1 MTLNDIAND
10 IFSNHVYP
18 LAVKIIL
25 TLSAICILLL
35 AFRVSKY
42 VILKLWRS
50 GLSIARVDKAEGIIL
65 GKYWKWRLFS
75 PTRDESHV
83 AVLGGSGSG
92 KTSCIGI
99 PTLRK
104 WKGNFF
110 AIDISG
116 DITSAISSDIPAIIY
131 SPLEPN
137 PIATTCYD
145 PFYEID
151 KILDP
156 IERNTALCN
165 IAHYLIKEEPG
176 RKHDAGA
183 WYDASGRDI
192 LKASF
197 LAFYEQGDDF
207 VEIAKKVVHNDYET
221 LFRLIDE
228 CDNDEAS
235 TYLNKFQPLRTQ
247 DIGGCF
253 ESAQS
258 ALLPFT
264 NPVLNGWI
272 GRSDQTGRPSFG
284 PSTIEEYNIIFVLP
298 DKKREQFSPLT
309 ELIVNQLFDYLSG
322 RDLAA
327 KEKILFFLDEFASF
341 PNIDISPALQK
352 FRKRNVRIILLFQ
365 SLAQLD
371 RNYGTSTRQE
381 IMDNI
386 GITAICKLQN
396 VETQEY
402 FSKKAGS
409 KITFR
414 SSRSSS
420 GSSTSMEVKDR
431 AIDPESFEQL
441 RYTLIIF
448 SGGQYLRAFKAF
460 DYKEERNENPNI
472 GIWYDENGRPEKF
485 EIEEIIHL
493 DVPIKLNQ
501 KNEDDQ
507 NKNAINP

>member
-1 MTLNDIAND
+1 MSLEEAINDTLN
-10 IFSNHVYP
+10 NHIYP
-18 LAVKIIL
+18 LFYKIIL
-25 TLSAICILLL
+25 LMIIALITIIIVRLGWHI
-35 AFRVSKY
+35 FF
-42 VILKLWRS
+42 KLWRS
-50 GLSIARVDKAEGIIL
+50 GLSLAKVDSAEGIIL
-65 GKYWKWRLFS
+65 GKYWQWRLFS
-75 PTRDESHV
+75 PTRAEAHI

-104 WKGNFF
+104 WQGNFF

-116 DITSAISSDIPAIIY
+116 DITHAISNDVPAIIY
-131 SPLEPN
+131 SPLEPR
-137 PIATTCYD
+137 PLSKTCYD

-151 KILDP
+151 KIIDSY
-156 IERNTALCN
+156 ERNTALCN
-165 IAHYLIKEEPG
+165 IAHYLIKDEPS

-192 LKASF
+192 LKAAF

-207 VEIAKKVVHNDYET
+207 VEIAKKVVNNDYET

-228 CDNDEAS
+228 CGNDEAS
-235 TYLNKFQPLRTQ
+235 TYLNKFQPLRPQ

-264 NPVLNGWI
+264 NPVLDSWV

-284 PSTIEEYNIIFVLP
+284 PSTLEEYNIIFVLP
-298 DKKREQFSPLT
+298 DKKREQFAPLT
-309 ELIVNQLFDYLSG
+309 ELLVNQLFDYLAG

-327 KEKILFFLDEFASF
+327 KQKILFFLDEFASF

-352 FRKRNVRIILLFQ
+352 FRKRNVRIMLLFQ

-371 RNYGTSTRQE
+371 RNYGISTRQE
-381 IMDNI
+381 IIDNI
-386 GITAICKLQN
+386 GITAVCKLNN

-414 SSRSSS
+414 SSHTSS

-431 AIDPESFEQL
+431 AIEPEAFERL
-441 RYTLIIF
+441 RRTLIIF

-460 DYKEERNENPNI
+460 DHQEEREDNPYT
-472 GIWYDENGRPEKF
+472 GVCYDENGRPATYEF
-485 EIEEIIHL
+485 ITVVHSDES
-493 DVPIKLNQ
+493 
-501 KNEDDQ
+501 
-507 NKNAINP
+507 

>member
-1 MTLNDIAND
+1 MSLEDIVNDILY
-10 IFSNHVYP
+10 NHLYP
-18 LAVKIIL
+18 LFIKFVLIM
-25 TLSAICILLL
+25 LL
-35 AFRVSKY
+35 ALIAIIIVRLGWHIFFR
-42 VILKLWRS
+42 LWRS
-50 GLSIARVDKAEGIIL
+50 GLSITKAANAEGIIL
-65 GKYWKWRLFS
+65 GKYWMWRLFS
-75 PTRDESHV
+75 PTRAEAHI

-104 WKGNFF
+104 WRGNFF

-116 DITSAISSDIPAIIY
+116 DITHAISNDVPAIIY
-131 SPLEPN
+131 SPLEPR
-137 PIATTCYD
+137 PLSKTCYD

-151 KILDP
+151 KIIDP
-156 IERNTALCN
+156 TERDTSLCN
-165 IAHYLIKEEPG
+165 IAHYLIKDEPG

-183 WYDASGRDI
+183 WYDAGGRDI
-192 LKASF
+192 LKAAF

-228 CDNDEAS
+228 CGNDEAS
-235 TYLNKFQPLRTQ
+235 TYLNKFQPLRSQ
-247 DIGGCF
+247 DTGGCF

-258 ALLPFT
+258 ALLPFA
-264 NPVLNGWI
+264 NPVLDSWV

-284 PSTIEEYNIIFVLP
+284 PSTLEEYNIIFVLP
-298 DKKREQFSPLT
+298 DKKREQFAPLT
-309 ELIVNQLFDYLSG
+309 ELMVNQLFDYLSG

-327 KEKILFFLDEFASF
+327 KQKILFFLDEFASF
-341 PNIDISPALQK
+341 QNIDISPALQK
-352 FRKRNVRIILLFQ
+352 FRKRNVRIMLLFQ

-371 RNYGTSTRQE
+371 RNYSPSTRQE

-386 GITAICKLQN
+386 SITAVCKLNN

-402 FSKKAGS
+402 FSRKAGS

-414 SSRSSS
+414 SSHTSS

-431 AIDPESFEQL
+431 AIEPEAFERL
-441 RYTLIIF
+441 RRTLIIF

-460 DYKEERNENPNI
+460 DHEEKREENPNS
-472 GIWYDENGRPEKF
+472 GVWYDENGRPEKF
-485 EIEEIIHL
+485 TIENVEYFEL
-493 DVPIKLNQ
+493 DK
-501 KNEDDQ
+501 EE
-507 NKNAINP
+507 

>member
-1 MTLNDIAND
+1 MSLEEAINDTLN
-10 IFSNHVYP
+10 NHIYP
-18 LAVKIIL
+18 LFYKIIL
-25 TLSAICILLL
+25 LMIIALITIIIVRLGWHI
-35 AFRVSKY
+35 FF
-42 VILKLWRS
+42 KLWRS
-50 GLSIARVDKAEGIIL
+50 GLSLAKVDSAEGIIL
-65 GKYWKWRLFS
+65 GKYWQWRLFS
-75 PTRDESHV
+75 PTRAEAHI

-104 WKGNFF
+104 WQGNFF

-116 DITSAISSDIPAIIY
+116 DITHAISNDVPAIIY
-131 SPLEPN
+131 SPLEPR
-137 PIATTCYD
+137 PLSKTCYD

-151 KILDP
+151 KIIDSY
-156 IERNTALCN
+156 ERNTALCN
-165 IAHYLIKEEPG
+165 IAHYLIKDEPG

-192 LKASF
+192 LKAAF

-207 VEIAKKVVHNDYET
+207 VEIAKKVVNNDYET
-221 LFRLIDE
+221 LFRLINE
-228 CDNDEAS
+228 CGNDEAS
-235 TYLNKFQPLRTQ
+235 TYLNKFQPLRPQ

-264 NPVLNGWI
+264 NPVLDSWV

-284 PSTIEEYNIIFVLP
+284 PSTLEEYNIIFVLP
-298 DKKREQFSPLT
+298 DKKREQFAPLT
-309 ELIVNQLFDYLSG
+309 ELLVNQFFDYLAG

-327 KEKILFFLDEFASF
+327 KQKILFFLDEFASF

-352 FRKRNVRIILLFQ
+352 FRKRNVRIMLLFQ

-371 RNYGTSTRQE
+371 RNYGISTRQE
-381 IMDNI
+381 IIDNI
-386 GITAICKLQN
+386 GITAVCKLNN

-414 SSRSSS
+414 SSHTSS
-420 GSSTSMEVKDR
+420 GSSTSMEVKNR
-431 AIDPESFEQL
+431 AIEPEAFERL
-441 RYTLIIF
+441 RRTLIIF

-460 DYKEERNENPNI
+460 DHQEEREDNPYT
-472 GIWYDENGRPEKF
+472 GVCYDENGRPATYEF
-485 EIEEIIHL
+485 ITVVHSDES
-493 DVPIKLNQ
+493 
-501 KNEDDQ
+501 
-507 NKNAINP
+507 

>member
-1 MTLNDIAND
+1 MSLEEAINDTLN
-10 IFSNHVYP
+10 NHIYP
-18 LAVKIIL
+18 LFYKIIL
-25 TLSAICILLL
+25 LMIIALITIIIVRLGWHI
-35 AFRVSKY
+35 FF
-42 VILKLWRS
+42 KLWRS
-50 GLSIARVDKAEGIIL
+50 GLSLAKADSAEGIIL
-65 GKYWKWRLFS
+65 GKYWKWRLIS

-104 WKGNFF
+104 WQGRFF

-116 DITSAISSDIPAIIY
+116 DITNAISNDVPAIIY

-137 PIATTCYD
+137 FAAMTCYD

-151 KILDP
+151 RIANP

-192 LKASF
+192 LKAAF
-197 LAFYEQGDDF
+197 LAFYNQGDDF
-207 VEIAKKVVHNDYET
+207 VEIAKKVVNNDYET
-221 LFRLIDE
+221 LFKLIDE
-228 CDNDEAS
+228 CGNDEAS
-235 TYLNKFQPLRTQ
+235 TYLNKFQPLRPQ

-258 ALLPFT
+258 ALLPFS
-264 NPVLNGWI
+264 NPVLDTWI

-284 PSTIEEYNIIFVLP
+284 PSTLEEYNIIFVLP
-298 DKKREQFSPLT
+298 DKKREQFAPLT
-309 ELIVNQLFDYLSG
+309 ELMVNQLFDYLAG

-327 KEKILFFLDEFASF
+327 KQKILFFLDEFASF
-341 PNIDISPALQK
+341 HNIDISPALQK
-352 FRKRNVRIILLFQ
+352 FRKRNVRIMLLFQ

-371 RNYGTSTRQE
+371 RNYGISTRQE

-386 GITAICKLQN
+386 GITAICKLSN
-396 VETQEY
+396 VESQEY

-409 KITFR
+409 KITIR
-414 SSRSSS
+414 SSHTSS
-420 GSSTSMEVKDR
+420 GSSTSMEIKDR
-431 AIDPESFEQL
+431 AIEPEAFERL
-441 RYTLIIF
+441 RRTLIIF

-460 DYKEERNENPNI
+460 DYEEKRKDNPNI
-472 GIWYDENGRPEKF
+472 GVWYNENGRPEKF
-485 EIEEIIHL
+485 SFSNIEDITI
-493 DVPIKLNQ
+493 Q
-501 KNEDDQ
+501 KNL
-507 NKNAINP
+507 

>member
-1 MTLNDIAND
+1 MSFEEAINDTLY
-10 IFSNHVYP
+10 NHVYP
-18 LAVKIIL
+18 FFLKVIL
-25 TLSAICILLL
+25 LMLL
-35 AFRVSKY
+35 AFVVIAVIRLSWY
-42 VILKLWRS
+42 VFFKLWRS
-50 GLSIARVDKAEGIIL
+50 GLSIAKADNAEGIIL

-99 PTLRK
+99 PTLRE
-104 WKGNFF
+104 WQGNFF

-116 DITSAISSDIPAIIY
+116 DITNAISNDVPAIIY

-137 PIATTCYD
+137 PLAMTCYD

-151 KILDP
+151 KIIDP
-156 IERNTALCN
+156 YERSTALCN

-176 RKHDAGA
+176 RKRDAGA

-192 LKASF
+192 LKAAF

-207 VEIAKKVVHNDYET
+207 IEIAKKVVHNDYET

-228 CDNDEAS
+228 CGNDEAS

-298 DKKREQFSPLT
+298 DKKREQFAPLT

-341 PNIDISPALQK
+341 PNVDISPALQK

-493 DVPIKLNQ
+493 DVPMQ
-501 KNEDDQ
+501 ENEDDQ
-507 NKNAINP
+507 NKNAINS

>member
-1 MTLNDIAND
+1 MSLEDIVNDILY
-10 IFSNHVYP
+10 NHLYP
-18 LAVKIIL
+18 LFIKFVLIM
-25 TLSAICILLL
+25 LL
-35 AFRVSKY
+35 ALIAIIIVRLGWHIFFR
-42 VILKLWRS
+42 LWRS
-50 GLSIARVDKAEGIIL
+50 GLSITKAANAEGIIL
-65 GKYWKWRLFS
+65 GKYWMWRLFS
-75 PTRDESHV
+75 PTRAEAHI

-104 WKGNFF
+104 WRGNFF

-116 DITSAISSDIPAIIY
+116 DITHAISNDVPAIIY
-131 SPLEPN
+131 SPLEPR
-137 PIATTCYD
+137 PLSKTCYD

-151 KILDP
+151 KIIDP
-156 IERNTALCN
+156 YERDTALCN
-165 IAHYLIKEEPG
+165 IAHYLIKDEPG

-192 LKASF
+192 LKAAF

-207 VEIAKKVVHNDYET
+207 VEIAKKVVNNDYET

-228 CDNDEAS
+228 CGNDEAS
-235 TYLNKFQPLRTQ
+235 AYLNKFQPLRPQ

-258 ALLPFT
+258 ALLPFS
-264 NPVLNGWI
+264 NPVLDTWI

-284 PSTIEEYNIIFVLP
+284 PSTLEEYNIIFVLP
-298 DKKREQFSPLT
+298 DKKREQFAPLT
-309 ELIVNQLFDYLSG
+309 ELLVNQLFDYLAG

-341 PNIDISPALQK
+341 QNIDISPALQK
-352 FRKRNVRIILLFQ
+352 FRKRNVRIMLLFQ

-371 RNYGTSTRQE
+371 RNYSPSTRQE

-386 GITAICKLQN
+386 SITAVCKLNN

-402 FSKKAGS
+402 FSRKAGS

-414 SSRSSS
+414 SSHTSS

-431 AIDPESFEQL
+431 AIEPEAFERL
-441 RYTLIIF
+441 RRTLIIF

-460 DYKEERNENPNI
+460 DHEEKREENPNS
-472 GIWYDENGRPEKF
+472 GVWYDENGRPEKF
-485 EIEEIIHL
+485 TIENVEYFEL
-493 DVPIKLNQ
+493 DK
-501 KNEDDQ
+501 EE
-507 NKNAINP
+507 

>member
-1 MTLNDIAND
+1 MSLEDIVNDILY
-10 IFSNHVYP
+10 NHLYP
-18 LAVKIIL
+18 LFIKFVLIM
-25 TLSAICILLL
+25 LL
-35 AFRVSKY
+35 ALIAIIIVRLGWHIFFR
-42 VILKLWRS
+42 LWRS
-50 GLSIARVDKAEGIIL
+50 GLSITKAANAEGIIL
-65 GKYWKWRLFS
+65 GKYWMWRLFS
-75 PTRDESHV
+75 PTRAEAHI

-104 WKGNFF
+104 WRGNFF

-116 DITSAISSDIPAIIY
+116 DITHAISNDVPAIIY
-131 SPLEPN
+131 SPLEPR
-137 PIATTCYD
+137 PLSKTCYD

-151 KILDP
+151 KIIDP
-156 IERNTALCN
+156 YERDTALCN
-165 IAHYLIKEEPG
+165 IAHYLIKDEPG

-192 LKASF
+192 LKAAF

-207 VEIAKKVVHNDYET
+207 VEIAKKVVNNDYET

-228 CDNDEAS
+228 CGNDEAS
-235 TYLNKFQPLRTQ
+235 AYLNKFQPLRPQ

-258 ALLPFT
+258 ALLPFS
-264 NPVLNGWI
+264 NPVLDTWI

-284 PSTIEEYNIIFVLP
+284 PSTLEEYNIIFVLP
-298 DKKREQFSPLT
+298 DKKREQFAPLT
-309 ELIVNQLFDYLSG
+309 ELLVNQLFDYLAG
-322 RDLAA
+322 RDLAT

-341 PNIDISPALQK
+341 QNIDISPALQK
-352 FRKRNVRIILLFQ
+352 FRKRNVRIMLLFQ

-371 RNYGTSTRQE
+371 RNYSPSTRQE

-386 GITAICKLQN
+386 SITAVCKLNN

-402 FSKKAGS
+402 FSRKAGS

-414 SSRSSS
+414 SSHTSS

-431 AIDPESFEQL
+431 AIEPEAFERL
-441 RYTLIIF
+441 RRTLIIF

-460 DYKEERNENPNI
+460 DHEEKREENPNS
-472 GIWYDENGRPEKF
+472 GVWYDENGRPEKF
-485 EIEEIIHL
+485 TIENVEYFEL
-493 DVPIKLNQ
+493 DK
-501 KNEDDQ
+501 EE
-507 NKNAINP
+507 

>member
-1 MTLNDIAND
+1 MSLEEAINDTLN
-10 IFSNHVYP
+10 NHIYP
-18 LAVKIIL
+18 LFYKIIL
-25 TLSAICILLL
+25 LMIIALITIIIVRLGWHI
-35 AFRVSKY
+35 FF
-42 VILKLWRS
+42 KLWRS
-50 GLSIARVDKAEGIIL
+50 GLSLAKADSAEGIIL
-65 GKYWKWRLFS
+65 GKYWKWRLIS

-104 WKGNFF
+104 WQGRFF

-116 DITSAISSDIPAIIY
+116 DITNAISNDVPAIIY

-137 PIATTCYD
+137 FAAMTCYD

-151 KILDP
+151 RIANP

-192 LKASF
+192 LKAAF
-197 LAFYEQGDDF
+197 LAFYNQGDDF
-207 VEIAKKVVHNDYET
+207 VEIAKKVVNSDYET
-221 LFRLIDE
+221 LFQLIDE
-228 CDNDEAS
+228 CGNNEAS
-235 TYLNKFQPLRTQ
+235 TYLNKFQPLRSQ

-258 ALLPFT
+258 ALLPFA
-264 NPVLNGWI
+264 NPVLDSWV

-284 PSTIEEYNIIFVLP
+284 PSTLEEYNIIFVLP
-298 DKKREQFSPLT
+298 DKKREQFAPLT
-309 ELIVNQLFDYLSG
+309 ELMVNQLFDYLSG

-327 KEKILFFLDEFASF
+327 KQKILFFLDEFASF
-341 PNIDISPALQK
+341 QNIDISPALQK
-352 FRKRNVRIILLFQ
+352 FRKRNVRIMLLFQ

-371 RNYGTSTRQE
+371 RNYGISTRQE

-386 GITAICKLQN
+386 GITAVCKLNN

-414 SSRSSS
+414 SSRNSS

-431 AIDPESFEQL
+431 AIEPEAFERL
-441 RYTLIIF
+441 RRSLIIF
-448 SGGQYLRAFKAF
+448 ANGQYLRAFKAF
-460 DYKEERNENPNI
+460 DHEEVREEHPYA
-472 GIWYDENGRPEKF
+472 GICYDHNGRPKTYEL
-485 EIEEIIHL
+485 I
-493 DVPIKLNQ
+493 
-501 KNEDDQ
+501 
-507 NKNAINP
+507 AIPHSDHP

>member
-1 MTLNDIAND
+1 MSLEDAINDTLN
-10 IFSNHVYP
+10 NHIYP
-18 LAVKIIL
+18 LFYKIIL
-25 TLSAICILLL
+25 LMIITLIAIIIVRLGWHV
-35 AFRVSKY
+35 FF
-42 VILKLWRS
+42 KLWRS
-50 GLSIARVDKAEGIIL
+50 GLSIAKTDKAEGIIL

-75 PTRDESHV
+75 PTRAEAHI

-104 WKGNFF
+104 WQGNFF

-116 DITSAISSDIPAIIY
+116 DITHAISNDVPAIIY
-131 SPLEPN
+131 SPLEPR
-137 PIATTCYD
+137 PLAKTCYD

-151 KILDP
+151 KIIDP
-156 IERNTALCN
+156 YERDTALCN
-165 IAHYLIKEEPG
+165 IAHYLIKDEPG

-192 LKASF
+192 LKAAF

-207 VEIAKKVVHNDYET
+207 IEIAKKVVNNDYET
-221 LFRLIDE
+221 LFKLIDE
-228 CDNDEAS
+228 CGNDEAS
-235 TYLNKFQPLRTQ
+235 TYLNKFQPLRPQ

-258 ALLPFT
+258 ALLPFA
-264 NPVLNGWI
+264 NPVLDTWI

-284 PSTIEEYNIIFVLP
+284 PSTLEEYNIIFVLP
-298 DKKREQFSPLT
+298 DKKREQFAPLT
-309 ELIVNQLFDYLSG
+309 ELLVNQLFDYLAG
-322 RDLAA
+322 RNLAA
-327 KEKILFFLDEFASF
+327 KQKILFFLDEFASF

-352 FRKRNVRIILLFQ
+352 FRKRNVRIMLLFQ

-371 RNYGTSTRQE
+371 RNYGISTRQE

-386 GITAICKLQN
+386 GITAVCKLNN

-414 SSRSSS
+414 SSHTSS

-431 AIDPESFEQL
+431 AIEPEAFERL
-441 RYTLIIF
+441 RRTLIIF

-460 DYKEERNENPNI
+460 DHEEDHEENSNVRI
-472 GIWYDENGRPEKF
+472 LYDKNGRPEKV
-485 EIEEIIHL
+485 EIKEVVHL
-493 DVPIKLNQ
+493 DVPIQRKRES
-501 KNEDDQ
+501 EDDPNSQ
-507 NKNAINP
+507 L

>member
-1 MTLNDIAND
+1 MVMSLENAVNDMLY
-10 IFSNHVYP
+10 NHFYP
-18 LAVKIIL
+18 FFIKLLIVM
-25 TLSAICILLL
+25 LL
-35 AFRVSKY
+35 ALL
-42 VILKLWRS
+42 VIAAIRIGWYIIFKLWRS
-50 GLSIARVDKAEGIIL
+50 GLSIAKADNAEGIIL
-65 GKYWKWRLFS
+65 GKFWKWRLFS
-75 PTRDESHV
+75 PTRDETHI

-104 WKGNFF
+104 WQGNFF

-116 DITSAISSDIPAIIY
+116 DITQAISSDIPAIIY
-131 SPLEPN
+131 SPLEPD
-137 PIATTCYD
+137 PIAVTCYD

-151 KILDP
+151 KIIDP
-156 IERNTALCN
+156 TERDTSLCN
-165 IAHYLIKEEPG
+165 IAHYLIKDEPG

-183 WYDASGRDI
+183 WYDAGGRDI
-192 LKASF
+192 LKAAF

-228 CDNDEAS
+228 CGNDEAS
-235 TYLNKFQPLRTQ
+235 TYLNKFQPLRSQ

-264 NPVLNGWI
+264 NPVLNTWI

-284 PSTIEEYNIIFVLP
+284 PSTLEEYNIIFVLP
-298 DKKREQFSPLT
+298 DKKREQFAPLT
-309 ELIVNQLFDYLSG
+309 ELMVNQLFDYLSG
-322 RDLAA
+322 RDLASRQ
-327 KEKILFFLDEFASF
+327 KVLFFLDEFASF

-352 FRKRNVRIILLFQ
+352 FRKRNVRIMLLFQ

-371 RNYGTSTRQE
+371 RNYGISTRQE

-386 GITAICKLQN
+386 GITAVCKLNN

-414 SSRSSS
+414 SSHTSS

-431 AIDPESFEQL
+431 ALEPEMFERL
-441 RYTLIIF
+441 RKTLIIF

-460 DYKEERNENPNI
+460 DHEEKRKESNTGIMWDER
-472 GIWYDENGRPEKF
+472 GRPMIVSIDQIQF
-485 EIEEIIHL
+485 YQ
-493 DVPIKLNQ
+493 LN
-501 KNEDDQ
+501 
-507 NKNAINP
+507 

>member
-1 MTLNDIAND
+1 MSLEEAINDTLN
-10 IFSNHVYP
+10 NHIYP
-18 LAVKIIL
+18 LFYKIIL
-25 TLSAICILLL
+25 LMIIALITIIIVRLGWHI
-35 AFRVSKY
+35 FF
-42 VILKLWRS
+42 KLWRS
-50 GLSIARVDKAEGIIL
+50 GLSLAKVDSAEGIIL
-65 GKYWKWRLFS
+65 GKYWQWRLFS
-75 PTRDESHV
+75 PTRAEAHI

-104 WKGNFF
+104 WQGNFF

-116 DITSAISSDIPAIIY
+116 DITHAISNDVPAIIY
-131 SPLEPN
+131 SPLEPR
-137 PIATTCYD
+137 PLSKTCYD

-151 KILDP
+151 KIIDSY
-156 IERNTALCN
+156 ERNTALCN
-165 IAHYLIKEEPG
+165 IAHYLIKDEPS

-192 LKASF
+192 LKAAF
-197 LAFYEQGDDF
+197 LAFYEQGDD
-207 VEIAKKVVHNDYET
+207 T

-228 CDNDEAS
+228 CGNDEAS
-235 TYLNKFQPLRTQ
+235 TYLNKFQPLRPQ

-264 NPVLNGWI
+264 NPVLDSWV

-284 PSTIEEYNIIFVLP
+284 PSTLEEYNIIFVLP
-298 DKKREQFSPLT
+298 DKKREQFAPLT
-309 ELIVNQLFDYLSG
+309 ELLVNQLFDYLAG

-327 KEKILFFLDEFASF
+327 KQKILFFLDEFASF

-352 FRKRNVRIILLFQ
+352 FRKRNVRIMLLFQ

-371 RNYGTSTRQE
+371 RNYGISTRQE
-381 IMDNI
+381 IIDNI
-386 GITAICKLQN
+386 GITAVCKLNN

-414 SSRSSS
+414 SSHTSS

-431 AIDPESFEQL
+431 AIEPEAFERL
-441 RYTLIIF
+441 RRTLIIF

-460 DYKEERNENPNI
+460 DHQEEREDNPYT
-472 GIWYDENGRPEKF
+472 GVCYDENGRPATYEF
-485 EIEEIIHL
+485 ITVVHSDES
-493 DVPIKLNQ
+493 
-501 KNEDDQ
+501 
-507 NKNAINP
+507 

>member
-1 MTLNDIAND
+1 MPLEEAINDTMY
-10 IFSNHVYP
+10 NHIYP
-18 LAVKIIL
+18 FFAKVIIL
-25 TLSAICILLL
+25 MLL
-35 AFRVSKY
+35 AFVVIAAIRISWH

-50 GLSIARVDKAEGIIL
+50 RLSIAKEDNAEGIIL

-75 PTRDESHV
+75 PTNGESHI

-104 WKGNFF
+104 WRGRFF

-116 DITSAISSDIPAIIY
+116 DITRAISNDVPAIIY

-137 PIATTCYD
+137 PLAMTCYD

-151 KILDP
+151 KIIDP
-156 IERNTALCN
+156 YELNTALCN

-176 RKHDAGA
+176 RKRDAGT

-192 LKASF
+192 LKAAF

-207 VEIAKKVVHNDYET
+207 IEIAKKVVHNDYET

-228 CDNDEAS
+228 CGNDEAS

-264 NPVLNGWI
+264 NPVLGSWI

-284 PSTIEEYNIIFVLP
+284 PSTLEEYNIIFVLP
-298 DKKREQFSPLT
+298 DKKREQFAPLT

-386 GITAICKLQN
+386 EITAICKLNN

-414 SSRSSS
+414 SSHTSS

-431 AIDPESFEQL
+431 AIEPEAFGQL
-441 RYTLIIF
+441 CKTLIIF
-448 SGGQYLRAFKAF
+448 SNGQYLRAFKAF
-460 DYKEERNENPNI
+460 DHQEEREDNPYT
-472 GIWYDENGRPEKF
+472 GVCYDENGRPATYEF
-485 EIEEIIHL
+485 ITVVHSDES
-493 DVPIKLNQ
+493 
-501 KNEDDQ
+501 
-507 NKNAINP
+507 

>member
-1 MTLNDIAND
+1 MSLEEAINDTLN
-10 IFSNHVYP
+10 NHIYP
-18 LAVKIIL
+18 LFYKIIL
-25 TLSAICILLL
+25 LMIIALITIIIVRLGWHI
-35 AFRVSKY
+35 FF
-42 VILKLWRS
+42 KLWRS
-50 GLSIARVDKAEGIIL
+50 GLSLAKVDSAEGIIL
-65 GKYWKWRLFS
+65 GKYWMWRLFS
-75 PTRDESHV
+75 PTRAEAHI

-104 WKGNFF
+104 WRGNFF

-116 DITSAISSDIPAIIY
+116 DITHAISNDVPAIIY
-131 SPLEPN
+131 SPLEPR
-137 PIATTCYD
+137 PLAKTCYD

-151 KILDP
+151 KIIDP
-156 IERNTALCN
+156 YERDIALCN
-165 IAHYLIKEEPG
+165 IAHYLIKDEPG

-192 LKASF
+192 LKAAF

-207 VEIAKKVVHNDYET
+207 IEIAKKIVNNDYET
-221 LFRLIDE
+221 LFKLIDE
-228 CDNDEAS
+228 CGNDEAS
-235 TYLNKFQPLRTQ
+235 TYLNKFQPLRPQ

-264 NPVLNGWI
+264 NPVLDSWV

-284 PSTIEEYNIIFVLP
+284 PSTLEEYNIIFVLP
-298 DKKREQFSPLT
+298 DKKREQFAPLT
-309 ELIVNQLFDYLSG
+309 ELMVNQLFDYLAG
-322 RDLAA
+322 RDLSA
-327 KEKILFFLDEFASF
+327 KQKILFFLDEFASF
-341 PNIDISPALQK
+341 PNVDISPALQK
-352 FRKRNVRIILLFQ
+352 FRKRNVRIMLLFQ

-371 RNYGTSTRQE
+371 RNYGISTRQE

-386 GITAICKLQN
+386 GITAVCKLNN

-414 SSRSSS
+414 SSHTSS

-431 AIDPESFEQL
+431 AIEPESFERL
-441 RYTLIIF
+441 RRTLIIF

-460 DYKEERNENPNI
+460 DHEEEHEENSNVRI
-472 GIWYDENGRPEKF
+472 LYDENGRPKKV
-485 EIEEIIHL
+485 EIKEIIR
-493 DVPIKLNQ
+493 LNAPKQ
-501 KNEDDQ
+501 ENEDDPDSQ
-507 NKNAINP
+507 